1 MKDQVWWTR
10 KARIN
15 AENRLLANQRWME
28 FLLIWYS
35 LLAVFTSIWL
45 LAFGAEDQQHI
56 TFIFTCFSIFIL
68 AFSLYGA
75 NSRFSQRASQ
85 MKENYIALQQ
95 LYFLV
100 KDANVIQRE
109 HREEYS
115 KLLNIAENHTELDDV
130 RTVLYEW
137 YKSTDSNLVSRRPR
151 AHQYVYF
158 IYYCIVRTLFLLLLL
173 LIPIALITISFYGD
187 LCAA

>member
-28 FLLIWYS
+28 LLLIWYS
-35 LLAVFTSIWL
+35 LVAVFTSIWL
-45 LAFGAEDQQHI
+45 LAFSDEDQQYI

-115 KLLNIAENHTELDDV
+115 QLLNMAENHTEIDDV
-130 RTVLYEW
+130 RAVLHEW
-137 YKSTDSNLVSRRPR
+137 HKTTDKELMSRKPR
-151 AHQYVYF
+151 AHQYVYL
-158 IYYCIVRTLFLLLLL
+158 IYHYIIRTLFLLLLFSL
-173 LIPIALITISFYGD
+173 PLALIIASFYGD